1 MPSPRKKS
9 DGDSFTN
16 NQCIRLFCLPI
27 IAKFIIKLC
36 IYFSGAHNEG
46 GGVDIK
52 KILDFYFQAC
62 SLELNCESMSVMAA
76 TLAAGGTC
84 PITGEKVLDDAAVR
98 NILSLMYSCGMYNYS
113 GQFAFQVGLP
123 AKSGVSG
130 VVIVVVPGVAGFAT
144 WSPPLDNIGNS
155 VKGVR
160 FCVELINLYNFHT
173 FDNSLVNRQKRKK
186 DPRAGRYEDRSLQV
200 VKLLLAASHG
210 DKRALERAYM
220 SGFDM
225 NLGDY
230 DNRTALHLACS
241 EGHINCVKFLIGI
254 CNVDLQVRDRWGNTP
269 LEEAKKSNNLKVIA
283 VLKILMINRQIP
295 SEDPISEEMEKTEV
309 IQGRGS

>member
-1 MPSPRKKS
+1 MPYPKKES

-16 NQCIRLFCLPI
+16 YQCIRLFCLPI
-27 IAKFIIKLC
+27 IAKFIIISC
-36 IYFSGAHNEG
+36 IYFSGARNEG

-283 VLKILMINRQIP
+283 VLKIHMINRQIP

>member
-1 MPSPRKKS
+1 MPSLEKES
-9 DGDSFTN
+9 YGD
-16 NQCIRLFCLPI
+16 
-27 IAKFIIKLC
+27 KFIIILC
-36 IYFSGAHNEG
+36 IYFSGARNEG

-283 VLKILMINRQIP
+283 VLKIHMINRQIP